1 MRGHASARDA
11 GVGFATSVP
20 GDRAEQSTH
29 DWLAGTWRPVNGLRA
44 QLAPN
49 GNRSPVAS
57 SASRLQD
64 MHMRRTFMTDEAK
77 KKLWRPSREAWAQG
91 L

>member
-11 GVGFATSVP
+11 GAGSRP
-20 GDRAEQSTH
+20 PWRQDRAQESTH

>member
-11 GVGFATSVP
+11 CAGSQP
-20 GDRAEQSTH
+20 PWRQDPAEQSTD
-29 DWLAGTWRPVNGLRA
+29 DWLAGNRRPVNGPPA

-49 GNRSPVAS
+49 GNRSRLAC

-64 MHMRRTFMTDEAK
+64 MHMRRIFMTDEAK
-77 KKLWRPSREAWAQG
+77 KKLWRPSREAWALG